1 MKIHEYQAK
10 EIFKQFGIPVP
21 RGGVAETPEEALE
34 IARGIGEGQIMVKA
48 QIHAGGRGK
57 AGGIK
62 GASSPEEVEA
72 IAEEMI
78 GMRLVT
84 AQTGPQGKE
93 VRKVLVEEGLTIDRE
108 FYLGVVVD
116 RARAC
121 PVMMASAEGGIEIE
135 KVAAE
140 TPEKV
145 LMEHVDPSVG
155 LRPFQVSRLAFGLG
169 LESAV
174 TGKARR
180 VFSGLYRA
188 FCEGDC
194 LLAEINPLVLTTGG
208 ELVALDA
215 KMNFDDSGLY
225 RHGDVSQ
232 MRDLY
237 EEDAL
242 EVEASRYNLN
252 YIKLNGSVGCM
263 VNGAGLAM
271 ATMDLIKLAGA
282 EPANFLDVGGTA
294 TVETVKNGLKILLSD
309 KNVRAVLINIFGGI
323 MRCDVIAKG
332 VIEASR
338 EVKLTVPVIVRL
350 EGTNVEEGMRL
361 LEESRLDL
369 IVAEGLRDAAGK
381 VVGALQS
388 KRGKRVEAEERMKN

>member
-10 EIFKQFGIPVP
+10 EILKQFDIPVP
-21 RGGVAETPEEALE
+21 RGGVAETPQEVLE

-62 GASSPEEVEA
+62 GASSAEEVEA

-84 AQTGPQGKE
+84 AQTGPEGKE
-93 VRKVLVEEGLTIDRE
+93 VRKVLVEESLEIERE

-121 PVMMASAEGGIEIE
+121 PVMMASAEGGVEIE
-135 KVAAE
+135 RVASE
-140 TPEKV
+140 TPERV
-145 LMEHVDPSVG
+145 LMEYVDPSVG
-155 LRPFQVSRLAFGLG
+155 LRPFQLSRLAFGLG
-169 LESAV
+169 LEPAV
-174 TGKARR
+174 MGKARS

-188 FCEGDC
+188 FCEKDC
-194 LLAEINPLVLTTGG
+194 FLAEINPLVLTAGG
-208 ELVALDA
+208 EFVALDA

-225 RHGDVSQ
+225 RHGDVSG

-237 EEDAL
+237 EEDPL

-282 EPANFLDVGGTA
+282 EPANFLDVGGAA

-338 EVKLTVPVIVRL
+338 EVKLNIPVIVRL

-369 IVAEGLRDAAGK
+369 IVAEGLKDAAGK
-381 VVGALQS
+381 VVEVL
-388 KRGKRVEAEERMKN
+388 KRISA

>member
-10 EIFKQFGIPVP
+10 EIFKQFDIPVP
-21 RGGVAETPEEALE
+21 RGGVAETPREALE

-62 GASSPEEVEA
+62 AASSPEEVEA

-93 VRKVLVEEGLTIDRE
+93 VRKVLVEEGLEIERE

-121 PVMMASAEGGIEIE
+121 PVMMASAEGGVEIE
-135 KVAAE
+135 RVASE

-145 LMEHVDPSVG
+145 LTEYVGPSVG

-169 LESAV
+169 LNPGV
-174 TGKARR
+174 VGKARL
-180 VFSGLYRA
+180 VFGGLYRA
-188 FCEGDC
+188 FLEKDC
-194 LLAEINPLVLTTGG
+194 SLAEINPLVLTAQGA
-208 ELVALDA
+208 LVALDA
-215 KMNFDDSGLY
+215 KMNFDDSALY
-225 RHGDVSQ
+225 RHGDLPE
-232 MRDLY
+232 MRDLH
-237 EEDAL
+237 EEDPL

-271 ATMDLIKLAGA
+271 ATMDLINLAGA
-282 EPANFLDVGGTA
+282 EPANFLDVGGAA
-294 TVETVKNGLKILLSD
+294 TVETVRNGFKIILSD
-309 KNVRAVLINIFGGI
+309 KNVRTVLINIFGGI
-323 MRCDVIAKG
+323 MRCDTIAKG

-338 EVKLTVPVIVRL
+338 EVELNIPVIVRL
-350 EGTNVEEGMRL
+350 EGTNVEEGRRL
-361 LEESRLDL
+361 LDESRLDL
-369 IVAEGLRDAAGK
+369 IAATDLKDAAGK
-381 VVGALQS
+381 VVEVL
-388 KRGKRVEAEERMKN
+388 KRVSA